1 MTISVSQ
8 LAHAVNT
15 CTRIVPVH
23 VVHCT
28 VLGQESWVLHT
39 MKDPVR
45 LVFPCKWYTS
55 QEAIAEY
62 CNRNELDPQNVITQ
76 IEEE

>member
-15 CTRIVPVH
+15 CTRIIPIH

-28 VLGQESWVLHT
+28 ILGEESWCLHT
-39 MKDPVR
+39 MKDPVKM
-45 LVFPCKWYTS
+45 VFPCRWYTS
-55 QEAIAEY
+55 TNAIEEY
-62 CNRNELDPQNVITQ
+62 CQRNNIDKQNIITQ
-76 IEEE
+76 VEEG